1 MPFFRE
7 GGSSLPELY
16 IPDVTVNPA
25 LSNTTDQ
32 SAEFKLYG
40 LTKYKTLIVN
50 SAGAANVTSSTISI
64 YGIYD
69 IDGVE
74 SQNLILSGAKTVPTT
89 LDITSYKG
97 LRFFVYGVSAE
108 QGGWMGSVTINGI
121 TIK

>member
-7 GGSSLPELY
+7 GGGSLPELY

-32 SAEFKLYG
+32 SAEIKLYG

-50 SAGAANVTSSTISI
+50 STIAGNVTTSTISI
-64 YGIYD
+64 YGLYD

-74 SQNLILSGAKTVPTT
+74 SQNLILSGTKGSVTT

-97 LRFFVYGVSAE
+97 LRFYVYGVSAE
-108 QGGWMGSVTINGI
+108 NGGWMGAVAINGI